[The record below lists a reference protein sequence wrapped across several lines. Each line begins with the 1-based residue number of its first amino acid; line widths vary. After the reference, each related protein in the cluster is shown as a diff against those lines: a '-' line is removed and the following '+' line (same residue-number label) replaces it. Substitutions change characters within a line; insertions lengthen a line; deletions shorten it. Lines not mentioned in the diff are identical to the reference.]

1 MGLPQTPITLT
12 PQQVAELSEKLATAR
27 HDINNHL
34 SLIVAAVE
42 LMRRKP
48 EIAPRMVDSIS
59 QQPDKIIA
67 QMRAFSAEFEQTL
80 NITRE

>member
-1 MGLPQTPITLT
+1 MGMPQTPITLT
-12 PQQVAELSEKLATAR
+12 PQQVADLSEKLATAR
-27 HDINNHL
+27 HDINNNL

-48 EIAPRMVDSIS
+48 EIAPRMVESIS

-67 QMRAFSAEFEQTL
+67 QMRTFSAEFEQAL
-80 NITRE
+80 SITRD

>member
-1 MGLPQTPITLT
+1 MGMPQTPITLT
-12 PQQVAELSEKLATAR
+12 PQQVADLSEKLATAR
-27 HDINNHL
+27 HDINNNL

-48 EIAPRMVDSIS
+48 EIAPRMVESIS

-67 QMRAFSAEFEQTL
+67 QMRTFSADFEQAL
-80 NITRE
+80 SITRD

>member
-1 MGLPQTPITLT
+1 MGMPQTPVTFT
-12 PQQVAELSEKLATAR
+12 PEQVAELNEKLGTMR
-27 HDINNHL
+27 HDINNNL

-48 EIAPRMVDSIS
+48 ESAPRMIESIS

-67 QMRAFSAEFEQTL
+67 QLRGFSVEFEKTFG
-80 NITRE
+80 ITRE